1 MILQIHED
9 TKTTLG
15 LDSVVG
21 GFPPQ
26 HRSHLAFPWPCMHT
40 DFRNSS
46 DKLIA
51 VFSERYESE

>member
-1 MILQIHED
+1 MILQIYEEIR
-9 TKTTLG
+9 TTSG

-21 GFPPQ
+21 GFSPQ
-26 HRSHLAFPWPCMHT
+26 HRTHLAFPWPCMHT

-51 VFSERYESE
+51 VFSEHYESE